1 MLRGELVGK
10 WSLRV
15 GDYRVIYV
23 IDEDQKIVVLYNA
36 RHRKVVYT

>member
-1 MLRGELVGK
+1 MESEGWRLQG
-10 WSLRV
+10 
-15 GDYRVIYV
+15 IYV